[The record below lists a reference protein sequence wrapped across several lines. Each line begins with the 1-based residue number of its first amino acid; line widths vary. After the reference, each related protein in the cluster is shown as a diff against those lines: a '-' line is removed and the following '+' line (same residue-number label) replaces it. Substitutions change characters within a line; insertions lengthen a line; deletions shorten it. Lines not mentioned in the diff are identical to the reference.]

1 MGTEL
6 QRRDADTRL
15 PLWSARA
22 LLQDPELVW
31 TVHSDESG
39 AGADILTANTFR
51 THARSL
57 AAAGADAD
65 AAELTA
71 QAVGLAH
78 RAAAVPRR
86 EIFVAGS
93 LSPLEDCYRP
103 DLAPDD
109 AALAREH
116 GAQARLLA
124 AAGVDLILAETHNSI
139 REAEAALRAAK
150 ATGVPVAV
158 SLVTDGAGRLL
169 SGEPIEEAAARL
181 VALSPDAIGINCVPA
196 TRVYG
201 ELDAAEGGRGRS
213 AADRV
218 RQPRASG
225 GREGLELQ
233 RGARAGG
240 LRRGGRALDRAGRAD
255 RRRLLRHDAGAHAR
269 GQADAGRE
277 AGGGSIVHSA
287 VILSDSEGSVFA
299 ESISAPSILSDERK
313 DPGRPGRLLRCGRSV
328 LQDIRRESMR
338 EVDAVRHRRCSSAER
353 DPSSLRSS
361 G

>member
-1 MGTEL
+1 MGVLSRRFLERLAGAPPLVLDAAMGTEL

-57 AAAGADAD
+57 AAAQADVD

-71 QAVGLAH
+71 LAVGLAH

-124 AAGVDLILAETHNSI
+124 EAGVDLILAETHNSI

-181 VALSPDAIGINCVPA
+181 VALSPDAIGVNCVPA
-196 TRVYG
+196 ARMYG
-201 ELDAAEGGRGRS
+201 ELERVKAAVAGVPLIAYGNLGLPEDARGWSFSDELAPEAYAEEAARWVALGVRIVGGCCGTTPEHTRAVRRMLDEMQAAE
-213 AADRV
+213 
-218 RQPRASG
+218 AS
-225 GREGLELQ
+225 
-233 RGARAGG
+233 
-240 LRRGGRALDRAGRAD
+240 
-255 RRRLLRHDAGAHAR
+255 
-269 GQADAGRE
+269 
-277 AGGGSIVHSA
+277 
-287 VILSDSEGSVFA
+287 
-299 ESISAPSILSDERK
+299 SIS
-313 DPGRPGRLLRCGRSV
+313 
-328 LQDIRRESMR
+328 
-338 EVDAVRHRRCSSAER
+338 
-353 DPSSLRSS
+353 PSS
-361 G
+361 

>member
-1 MGTEL
+1 MGVLSRRFLERLAAGPPLLLDAAMGTEL

-22 LLQDPELVW
+22 LFQDPELVW

-116 GAQARLLA
+116 GAQARRLA
-124 AAGVDLILAETHNSI
+124 DAGVDL
-139 REAEAALRAAK
+139 
-150 ATGVPVAV
+150 
-158 SLVTDGAGRLL
+158 
-169 SGEPIEEAAARL
+169 
-181 VALSPDAIGINCVPA
+181 
-196 TRVYG
+196 
-201 ELDAAEGGRGRS
+201 
-213 AADRV
+213 
-218 RQPRASG
+218 
-225 GREGLELQ
+225 
-233 RGARAGG
+233 
-240 LRRGGRALDRAGRAD
+240 
-255 RRRLLRHDAGAHAR
+255 
-269 GQADAGRE
+269 
-277 AGGGSIVHSA
+277 
-287 VILSDSEGSVFA
+287 
-299 ESISAPSILSDERK
+299 
-313 DPGRPGRLLRCGRSV
+313 
-328 LQDIRRESMR
+328 
-338 EVDAVRHRRCSSAER
+338 
-353 DPSSLRSS
+353 
-361 G
+361 

>member
-1 MGTEL
+1 MGVLSRRFLERLSAGPPLLLDAAMGTEL

-22 LLQDPELVW
+22 LLEDPELVW

-65 AAELTA
+65 AGELTA

-78 RAAAVPRR
+78 RATAIPRR

-116 GAQARLLA
+116 GAQARRLA
-124 AAGVDLILAETHNSI
+124 DAGVDLILAETHNSI

-158 SLVTDGAGRLL
+158 CLVTDGAGRLL
-169 SGEPIEEAAARL
+169 SGEPIEDAAARL
-181 VALSPDAIGINCVPA
+181 VALEPDAIGINCVPA
-196 TRVYG
+196 ARVVF
-201 ELDAAEGGRGRS
+201 EL
-213 AADRV
+213 DRV
-218 RQPRASG
+218 RGAARGTPLVAYGNLGLPQDAKGWSFGDELAPEAYAEEASRWVALGARIVGGCCGTTPEHTRAVRRMLDENPERAS
-225 GREGLELQ
+225 
-233 RGARAGG
+233 
-240 LRRGGRALDRAGRAD
+240 
-255 RRRLLRHDAGAHAR
+255 
-269 GQADAGRE
+269 
-277 AGGGSIVHSA
+277 
-287 VILSDSEGSVFA
+287 
-299 ESISAPSILSDERK
+299 
-313 DPGRPGRLLRCGRSV
+313 
-328 LQDIRRESMR
+328 
-338 EVDAVRHRRCSSAER
+338 
-353 DPSSLRSS
+353 
-361 G
+361 